1 MIYRLED
8 KPPLGL
14 AILLGLQH
22 VLTLFGATTL
32 VPLLLGGQ
40 IFGDNPKEIATFIG
54 NVYLGMG
61 ITTLFQ
67 IWRFTGSG
75 LPIIQGSS
83 FAFLAPIG
91 AIAAMGKA
99 ANLDSCGIMQMI
111 CGALIAGGFV
121 ELVVGYSGLIGKIK
135 KWVTPVVMGPTIML
149 IGFGL
154 ADVAVSFN
162 ASKHWLISLAVVAG
176 IFLFALV
183 LKTRLFNLFP
193 VFLSIS
199 LVYLFCIIMTLS
211 GTFPD
216 THPGYVKIANITNA
230 DWFQY
235 PVPFRYGAPKFDVAA
250 IFAILAAYLV
260 SMIESLGDYHS
271 ISKAADVEKD
281 GEPTIKTINKG
292 IGSEGL
298 GCIVCGIF
306 GSSASTS
313 YSENIGLVGLTKVAS
328 RYVVMI
334 AALILILMSFS
345 NKLGAVIAAMPS
357 PIIGGAY
364 IALFGI
370 IGALGIQV
378 LAKADLN
385 SQRNV
390 MIVGFAILMGLGVG
404 SWMSGFGPKNPDL
417 WGKTGYTKVLWDIVV
432 AVCSSKMAVGA
443 ICALLLDNLIPGTP
457 EERGIKA

>member
-8 KPPLGL
+8 KPPLGI

-54 NVYLGMG
+54 NIYLGMG
-61 ITTLFQ
+61 VTTLFQ
-67 IWRFTGSG
+67 IWRFMGSG
-75 LPIIQGSS
+75 LPIVQGSS
-83 FAFLAPIG
+83 FAFIAPIA
-91 AIAAMGKA
+91 AIAAMGKTA
-99 ANLDSCGIMQMI
+99 GMDAYGIMQTI
-111 CGALIAGGFV
+111 CGAVIAGGIV
-121 ELVVGYSGLIGKIK
+121 EAIVGYSGLVGKIK
-135 KWVTPVVMGPTIML
+135 KRITPVVMGPTIML

-162 ASKHWLISLAVVAG
+162 AAKSWPISLAVVAG
-176 IFLFALV
+176 IFIFALV
-183 LKTRLFNLFP
+183 LKTKIFNLFP
-193 VFLSIS
+193 VFLSIT
-199 LVYLFCIIMTLS
+199 LVYIFCLIMTWL
-211 GTFPD
+211 GFFPD
-216 THPGYVKIANITNA
+216 SHPGYVRINDIVQAN
-230 DWFQY
+230 WLQF
-235 PVPFRYGAPKFDVAA
+235 PVPFRYGMPQFHVAA
-250 IFAILAAYLV
+250 FFAILAAYLV

-271 ISKAADVEKD
+271 ISKASDVEKD
-281 GEPTIKTINKG
+281 GEPSIKTINKG
-292 IGSEGL
+292 IGAEGI
-298 GCIVCGIF
+298 GCIFCGIF

-334 AALILILMSFS
+334 AALFLILMSFS
-345 NKLGAVIAAMPS
+345 SKLGSVIAVMPS

-370 IGALGIQV
+370 IGALGIQI
-378 LAKADLN
+378 LARADLN

-390 MIVGFAILMGLGVG
+390 MIVGFTILMGLGVG
-404 SWMSGFGPKNPDL
+404 SWMSGFAKSNPDL
-417 WGKTGYTKVLWDIVV
+417 WGTTGYGKVLWDIIV

-443 ICALLLDNLIPGTP
+443 ICALVLDNLIPGTP
-457 EERGIKA
+457 QERGIRE

>member
-1 MIYRLED
+1 MNYRLED

-54 NVYLGMG
+54 NIYLGMG
-61 ITTLFQ
+61 ITTLLQ
-67 IWRFTGSG
+67 IWRLTGSG
-75 LPIIQGSS
+75 LPIVQGSS
-83 FAFLAPIG
+83 FAFIAPIA
-91 AIAAMGKA
+91 AIAAMGKTA
-99 ANLDSCGIMQMI
+99 GLEGNGIMQMI
-111 CGALIAGGFV
+111 CGAIIAGGFL
-121 ELVVGYSGLIGKIK
+121 ELIVGYSGLIGKIK
-135 KWVTPVVMGPTIML
+135 KIITPVVMGPTIML

-162 ASKHWLISLAVVAG
+162 AAKSWPISLAVVAG
-176 IFLFALV
+176 IFVFALV
-183 LKTRLFNLFP
+183 LKTKIFNLFP
-193 VFLSIS
+193 VFLSI
-199 LVYLFCIIMTLS
+199 LFVYIFCFLMTLQ
-211 GTFPD
+211 GFFPQG
-216 THPGYVKIANITNA
+216 HPGYVRIADITQAN
-230 DWFQY
+230 WFAY
-235 PVPFRYGAPKFDVAA
+235 PVPFRYGFPTFDIAA
-250 IFAILAAYLV
+250 FFAILAAYLV

-271 ISKAADVEKD
+271 ISKASDVEKE
-281 GEPTIKTINKG
+281 GEPTTKTINKG
-292 IGSEGL
+292 IGAEGL
-298 GCIVCGIF
+298 GCIFCGIF
-306 GSSASTS
+306 GASASTS

-345 NKLGAVIAAMPS
+345 MKLAAIIAAMPS

-370 IGALGIQV
+370 IGALGIQI

-390 MIVGFAILMGLGVG
+390 MIVGFTILMGLGVG
-404 SWMSGFGPKNPDL
+404 SWMSGFAKDNPNL
-417 WGKTGYTKVLWDIVV
+417 WGTTGFSKILWDIVV

-443 ICALLLDNLIPGTP
+443 ICALVLDNMIPGSP
-457 EERGIKA
+457 QERGIKA